1 MTREE
6 MFTAI
11 IQKYGFEHPET
22 IHFAEMMETEK
33 SDAVLKEAM
42 ELALEKPFEEEDF

>member
-11 IQKYGFEHPET
+11 IQRYGFEHYET
-22 IHFAEMMETEK
+22 IHFAEMMETE